1 MANKII
7 MTGRIVKDAELS
19 FIPNTGTPKI
29 VYTLAVE
36 RAYQKDKNNK
46 VVDFIPCEQ
55 IGKHTEN
62 LCNYVTKGKLILVE
76 GELNI
81 EKYQKDGENRSYTKV
96 KVDRLEFLGG
106 SKKEEGQGTDNQGS
120 FEPSGLSADGFQAID
135 DDDIPF

>member
-1 MANKII
+1 MANRII

-29 VYTLAVE
+29 VYTLVVE

-46 VVDFIPCEQ
+46 TVDFIPCEQ

-62 LCNYVTKGKLILVE
+62 LCNYVTKGKLVLVE

-81 EKYQKDGENRSYTKV
+81 DKYQKDGENRSYTKV

-106 SKKEEGQGTDNQGS
+106 NKKEEGQDADNQGS

>member
-1 MANKII
+1 MNKLII
-7 MTGRIVKDAELS
+7 SGRIVKDAELS

-46 VVDFIPCEQ
+46 TVDFIPCEQ

-62 LCNYVTKGKLILVE
+62 LCNYVTKGKLVLVE

-81 EKYQKDGENRSYTKV
+81 DKYQKDGENRSYTKV

-106 SKKEEGQGTDNQGS
+106 GSKEAGADNNTPTFTPGA
-120 FEPSGLSADGFQAID
+120 GLDPNGFQSIE